1 MISMNL
7 TFLVGSTD
15 NTAQCLPVTITD
27 DTLVEGDEAFTVTLT
42 LQTTGVGVTTGN
54 NVTDLTITDNEGKDN
69 CLTLLS
75 YQLVLA

>member
-1 MISMNL
+1 MNL

-15 NTAQCLPVTITD
+15 NTTQCLPVTITD

-54 NVTDLTITDNEGKDN
+54 NVTDLTITR
-69 CLTLLS
+69 
-75 YQLVLA
+75 Q